1 MRIVEDNDSSQKR
14 KKYMDEIKQKLEEQ
28 LSELRCAYNELHKDI
43 EWAGLTESYGKASAV
58 YRAIEALEVTINGL
72 K

>member
-1 MRIVEDNDSSQKR
+1 
-14 KKYMDEIKQKLEEQ
+14 MDEIKQKLEEQ

>member
-1 MRIVEDNDSSQKR
+1 
-14 KKYMDEIKQKLEEQ
+14 MDEIKKKLEEQ

-43 EWAGLTESYGKASAV
+43 EWAGLTESYGNASAV
-58 YRAIEALEVTINGL
+58 YRAIEALEITINSL